1 MSKSGETLGSGG
13 HGIRLWFALAGVVVG
28 CPFSRPRGAI
38 QMIEMI
44 QMIQVIRGPAGREYV
59 AQGRR
64 WEVESMT
71 SWSFRRFGSGGGHGI
86 CLWFRRFCK
95 IPNACFSDSPPFS
108 NSKFSIL
115 RGEARFSKS
124 AT

>member
-1 MSKSGETLGSGG
+1 MPKSGETLGSGG

-64 WEVESMT
+64 WEVESRT
-71 SWSFRRFGSGGGHGI
+71 SWSFL
-86 CLWFRRFCK
+86 CV
-95 IPNACFSDSPPFS
+95 
-108 NSKFSIL
+108 
-115 RGEARFSKS
+115 
-124 AT
+124 ATRAVDR